1 MSTKVMA
8 INSGSSSLKF
18 KLFEMPEEVVITE
31 GAFER
36 IGLSGSVFGYTYKGE
51 KTKEQMDIANHEMA
65 VKHLLDTLIE
75 QNIIE
80 SYDEIVG
87 VGHRISHG
95 GTYYQD
101 ATLIDDLV
109 EQHIEELSVLSP
121 LHNPVNLIGI
131 RSFKNVLPHAKQ
143 VAIFDTSFHQGMPEK
158 NYMYALPYK
167 YYEEYSIRRYGF
179 HGPSHQY
186 VTEEALKFDP
196 EHTKKLIVCHIG
208 SGGSI
213 AAMVEGQSIN
223 TSMGFTPLSGL
234 VMGTRTGDLD
244 PQILPFIQEKEGLSP
259 QELRKMMHEDSGLLG
274 LSGISSDYRDVE
286 EAADN
291 GNERAKM
298 ALEVFAQRVIFYIGA
313 YAAQMNGVD
322 CIAFTAGVGE
332 HSDRLRKYV
341 CDSLSYLGVEIDEEK
356 NHENAWSLETENSK
370 VRVLVIPT
378 DEEVVIARDVMRIAK
393 L

>member
-51 KTKEQMDIANHEMA
+51 KTKEEMTIANHEMA

-80 SYDEIVG
+80 SYDEIEG

-101 ATLIDDLV
+101 ATLIDDSV

-341 CDSLSYLGVEIDEEK
+341 CDSLSYLGVEIDEDK